1 MRGTPDQST
10 LGLISNEY
18 ALKYVKSLPEKE
30 KQSLETVFPNT
41 PPEALDLIDKLLDM
55 NPVRRITTQ

>member
-30 KQSLETVFPNT
+30 KQLLETVFPNT
-41 PPEALDLIDKLLDM
+41 PPEVLDLIDKLLDM
-55 NPVRRITTQ
+55 NPVRRITTE